1 MYAGSASGLF
11 PATLQL
17 CIQCIENVHMHVV
30 SKYSKQ
36 NQINSLY
43 LFGLLQ
49 ALRDKIKTNA
59 GDCPVQVD
67 VQVWLDPD
75 SRQIN
80 VLVNLE
86 SN

>member
-1 MYAGSASGLF
+1 MYAGSASGWL
-11 PATLQL
+11 PATLQQ
-17 CIQCIENVHMHVV
+17 CIQCIETVV
-30 SKYSKQ
+30 NQNSKQ
-36 NQINSLY
+36 TQFNPLY

-49 ALRDKIKTNA
+49 ALRDKIKTNTVN
-59 GDCPVQVD
+59 CPFQVD